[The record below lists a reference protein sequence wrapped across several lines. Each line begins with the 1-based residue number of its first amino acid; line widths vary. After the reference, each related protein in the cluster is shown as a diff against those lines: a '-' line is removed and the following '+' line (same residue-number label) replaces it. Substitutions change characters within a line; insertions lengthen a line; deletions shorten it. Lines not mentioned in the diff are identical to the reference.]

1 MRRSAI
7 LALACLAALAAW
19 TSPAF
24 AAGNG
29 MLAAVASD
37 GKLVTLNPDGSGLRT
52 LWTPTAP
59 ITALTWS
66 PDGNSLA
73 LIAGGKLVVW
83 DVVNGTSRSLSTEG
97 SVSDPTWSDDGARI
111 GFREGSQGKVIK
123 ADLEKGLSTL
133 VDGLFGETFAWAPD
147 LGQYAYTVGT
157 LLYWSGMPLQ
167 LV

>member
-37 GKLVTLNPDGSGLRT
+37 GRLVTLNPDGSGLRT
-52 LWTPTAP
+52 VWTPSAP
-59 ITALTWS
+59 ITGLAWS
-66 PDGNSLA
+66 PDGNKLA

-83 DVVNGTSRSLSTEG
+83 DILSGTSKSL
-97 SVSDPTWSDDGARI
+97 PDDGYSAPVWFADSPNI
-111 GFREGSQGKVIK
+111 GVRRDAV
-123 ADLEKGLSTL
+123 
-133 VDGLFGETFAWAPD
+133 
-147 LGQYAYTVGT
+147 
-157 LLYWSGMPLQ
+157 
-167 LV
+167 